1 MDWTTFLS
9 SIGVNGLLVWFVQLY
24 FKHQTDKEIQR
35 IEADHQRDI
44 KRLEAELS
52 RQHFTY
58 SKVFV
63 TTEETIASLYAK
75 TLCLLDALEDYTRLL
90 YENDKSKIMD
100 QMKVLDAAISDFYA
114 YYRPKKI
121 YLRKGTHVLINDLG
135 DTVISLLRT
144 HNMGKQ
150 MRSFGEHGLSESMQN
165 SITRNDQ
172 KLEALELKVNPL
184 LRKLEDDFQE
194 ILGFP
199 IEVKKPN

>member
-9 SIGVNGLLVWFVQLY
+9 VVGVNSLLAWFIQLY
-24 FKHQTDKEIQR
+24 FKLQTDKE
-35 IEADHQRDI
+35 I

-58 SKVFV
+58 SRVFV
-63 TTEETIASLYAK
+63 TTEETISTLYAK

-90 YENDKSKIMD
+90 YDNDPSKIKE
-100 QMKVLDAAISDFYA
+100 QMKVLDVAISDFYA
-114 YYRPKKI
+114 YYRPRKI
-121 YLRKGTHVLINDLG
+121 YLRKGTHALINELG

-150 MRSFGEHGLSESMQN
+150 RRSFGEQGLSNSMLK
-165 SITRNDQ
+165 SITRNDE
-172 KLEALELKVNPL
+172 KLEALEYKVSPL